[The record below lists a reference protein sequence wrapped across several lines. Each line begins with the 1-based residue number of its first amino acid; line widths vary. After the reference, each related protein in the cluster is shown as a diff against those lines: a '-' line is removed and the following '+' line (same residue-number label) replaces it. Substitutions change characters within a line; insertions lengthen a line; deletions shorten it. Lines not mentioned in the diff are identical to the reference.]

1 MRRRGRT
8 GRCDPVRFG
17 DAGNFSYIR
26 FDVSFKTGRSD
37 DGSGPSSDRRSVR
50 SVPEGADP
58 LPKRTIA
65 ATRVMKKR
73 MLLLAACVAAVGCTT
88 PELEHLPP
96 KGPEAESL
104 LTLAEAR
111 AWYDSGASV
120 ATRGETECRPADLF
134 RTGPLRPDWS
144 RGVLSADRR
153 LSAVDVPAAGRYAY
167 GVVYDSLVVPIH
179 TGLLVLK
186 EADDGTMCDYTAFY
200 IPDRACAADYTAE
213 VCSYFRNRERKLLF
227 SGLALYALPS
237 GMPVAA
243 ERYREGEP
251 VEACFL
257 PDTLRS
263 TVEENWTQLRSMLEE
278 FCLLRYERVAT
289 RTDEGDIGFCI
300 DDGKPAVCIGRLP
313 YKYPGLGDPD
323 HPINR
328 KPTNPNLTSS
338 FGNHGNENGGGG
350 PGDGNG
356 PSSDDK
362 GYPANDLLRYDD
374 PRIEAMLDSLLHDCL
389 GNALIES
396 IGGTID
402 ISTNDRGVSHYNPVS
417 RTIEIG
423 HDRTTVLLEEL
434 FHSYQYQTG
443 DYAIHPKL
451 NYEIEAKLGWSLYV
465 VRNGG
470 DLANYGKYLGQY
482 QGYMMFQYMVDIY
495 SDYHMRGGNYDPSFE
510 NWYYSASDLF
520 RNSGS
525 DYADPQKY
533 PFTYE
538 WNLDNLDELMKDC

>member
-200 IPDRACAADYTAE
+200 IPRPRVRGGLYGRGLLLFPQPRAQAALFGPRPLCAAVGHA
-213 VCSYFRNRERKLLF
+213 RRRR
-227 SGLALYALPS
+227 ALSRGRARGGVFPARH
-237 GMPVAA
+237 AA
-243 ERYREGEP
+243 
-251 VEACFL
+251 V
-257 PDTLRS
+257 
-263 TVEENWTQLRSMLEE
+263 
-278 FCLLRYERVAT
+278 
-289 RTDEGDIGFCI
+289 
-300 DDGKPAVCIGRLP
+300 
-313 YKYPGLGDPD
+313 
-323 HPINR
+323 
-328 KPTNPNLTSS
+328 
-338 FGNHGNENGGGG
+338 
-350 PGDGNG
+350 
-356 PSSDDK
+356 
-362 GYPANDLLRYDD
+362 
-374 PRIEAMLDSLLHDCL
+374 
-389 GNALIES
+389 
-396 IGGTID
+396 
-402 ISTNDRGVSHYNPVS
+402 DRG
-417 RTIEIG
+417 G
-423 HDRTTVLLEEL
+423 EL
-434 FHSYQYQTG
+434 
-443 DYAIHPKL
+443 DAAAVDARRILP
-451 NYEIEAKLGWSLYV
+451 AA
-465 VRNGG
+465 VRG
-470 DLANYGKYLGQY
+470 
-482 QGYMMFQYMVDIY
+482 V
-495 SDYHMRGGNYDPSFE
+495 
-510 NWYYSASDLF
+510 
-520 RNSGS
+520 
-525 DYADPQKY
+525 
-533 PFTYE
+533 
-538 WNLDNLDELMKDC
+538 

>member
-1 MRRRGRT
+1 
-8 GRCDPVRFG
+8 
-17 DAGNFSYIR
+17 
-26 FDVSFKTGRSD
+26 
-37 DGSGPSSDRRSVR
+37 
-50 SVPEGADP
+50 
-58 LPKRTIA
+58 
-65 ATRVMKKR
+65 MKKR
-73 MLLLAACVAAVGCTT
+73 MLLLAACVAAVGCHA
-88 PELEHLPP
+88 PEFEDLPP

-111 AWYDSGASV
+111 AWYESGTSAAV
-120 ATRGETECRPADLF
+120 TRAGEECRPADLF

-144 RGVLSADRR
+144 RGMLSADRR

-167 GVVYDSLVVPIH
+167 GVVYDSLFVPIH

-186 EADDGTMCDYTAFY
+186 EADDSTMCDYTAFY

-227 SGLALYALPS
+227 SGLAVFALPS

-257 PDTLRS
+257 LDTLRT
-263 TVEENWTQLRSMLEE
+263 TVEENWTQLRSMLEGV
-278 FCLLRYERVAT
+278 CLLRYEAAVT
-289 RTDEGDIGFCI
+289 RADGDGGDIAYWIVG
-300 DDGKPAVCIGRLP
+300 DEPAVCIGHLP
-313 YKYPGLGDPD
+313 YKYPGLNDPD

-328 KPTNPNLTSS
+328 KPTNPNLTSG
-338 FGNHGNENGGGG
+338 FGNRGNENGGRGS
-350 PGDGNG
+350 GNG
-356 PSSDDK
+356 PSSDDR
-362 GYPANDLLRYDD
+362 GYPANELLRYDD
-374 PRIEAMLDSLLHDCL
+374 PRIEAMLDSLLVDCL

-434 FHSYQYQTG
+434 FHSYQYQSG
-443 DYAIHPKL
+443 GYAIHPKL

-470 DLANYGKYLGQY
+470 NLGDYGEFLGRN
-482 QGYMMFQYMVDIY
+482 QGYLMFKNMVQIY
-495 SDYHMRGGNYDPSFE
+495 SDYHMRGGNCMYDPSFE
-510 NWYYSASDLF
+510 NWYYSVSDLF
-520 RNSGS
+520 RNSCS

>member
-1 MRRRGRT
+1 M
-8 GRCDPVRFG
+8 
-17 DAGNFSYIR
+17 
-26 FDVSFKTGRSD
+26 
-37 DGSGPSSDRRSVR
+37 R

-88 PELEHLPP
+88 PEFEHLPP
-96 KGPEAESL
+96 KGSEAESL

-227 SGLALYALPS
+227 SGLAVFALPS

-257 PDTLRS
+257 LDTLRT
-263 TVEENWTQLRSMLEE
+263 TVEENWTQLRSMLEGV
-278 FCLLRYERVAT
+278 CLLRYEAAAT
-289 RTDEGDIGFCI
+289 RANIGDPDYTWGDHPIVAIPI
-300 DDGKPAVCIGRLP
+300 DGYRPPLP
-313 YKYPGLGDPD
+313 PHKYPGLNDPD

-338 FGNHGNENGGGG
+338 FGNRGNENGGRGS
-350 PGDGNG
+350 GNG
-356 PSSDDK
+356 PSSDDR
-362 GYPANDLLRYDD
+362 GYPANELLRYDD
-374 PRIEAMLDSLLHDCL
+374 PRIEAMLDSLLVDCL

-434 FHSYQYQTG
+434 FHSYQYQSG
-443 DYAIHPKL
+443 GYAIHPKL
-451 NYEIEAKLGWSLYV
+451 NYEIEAKLGWALYV

-470 DLANYGKYLGQY
+470 NLGDYGEFLGRN
-482 QGYMMFQYMVDIY
+482 QGYLMFKNMVQIY
-495 SDYHMRGGNYDPSFE
+495 SDYHMRGGNCMYDPSFE
-510 NWYYSASDLF
+510 NWYYSVSDLF
-520 RNSGS
+520 RNSCS